1 IAAASSSR
9 VGGPA
14 PQVNPIPKSIAAIA
28 TQHAEYL
35 LWIIARPQPDST
47 ADDARLSPSNFVR
60 FGLVSKSGCWRP
72 LLAMG
77 GCSPALPR
85 GGGDV
90 GPQRSWRHARL
101 QGTGLRRLGEQVTV
115 SHVRRTRWSAPSAG
129 ARPGVPRLSRQH
141 GGRGPARR
149 ARSVSTSEPAPD
161 HPDALTA
168 ASTISASFVSPTLRP
183 HADSALNSLA
193 SSGPTRFALS
203 FLALFSAP
211 MMFSDRAGPASLGS
225 GLGARRLRT
234 LDAAPRVV
242 VAWSRIRAIVSCGR
256 ITITTP

>member
-72 LLAMG
+72 LLAKG

-115 SHVRRTRWSAPSAG
+115 SRTFG
-129 ARPGVPRLSRQH
+129 EL
-141 GGRGPARR
+141 
-149 ARSVSTSEPAPD
+149 
-161 HPDALTA
+161 
-168 ASTISASFVSPTLRP
+168 
-183 HADSALNSLA
+183 
-193 SSGPTRFALS
+193 
-203 FLALFSAP
+203 
-211 MMFSDRAGPASLGS
+211 AGPRHLPGRDPEFRGFRASIEGEDQRDERDPFRPAS
-225 GLGARRLRT
+225 
-234 LDAAPRVV
+234 PR
-242 VAWSRIRAIVSCGR
+242 R
-256 ITITTP
+256 ITPTP